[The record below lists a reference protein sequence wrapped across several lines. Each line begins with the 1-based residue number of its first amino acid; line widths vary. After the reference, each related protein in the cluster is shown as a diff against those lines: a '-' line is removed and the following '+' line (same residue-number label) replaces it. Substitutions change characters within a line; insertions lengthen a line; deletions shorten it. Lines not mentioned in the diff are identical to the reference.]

1 MKFTLNGKQIE
12 VTDSWE
18 AMSFAQ
24 HLRVI
29 KMQDIYDKISIITGI
44 DRDTLKKSKIKG
56 LNKILYAARFLD
68 QTPTF
73 HVEPPKKIGPY
84 KLPLNAKGI
93 FDIQFE
99 SLEQFEDMY
108 QVMSKLKPL
117 PQEGEACPD
126 ILDRIYAHTE
136 AYATYCAMYLQKI
149 RDGEYDGDK
158 ALQMI
163 GEIMNYPA
171 SDVISAGGFF
181 FVSLKSLS
189 SGIKSNSPN
198 TAPHRKKSIGKR
210 SQKRLA
216 VTRQSTRRQGR

>member
-1 MKFTLNGKQIE
+1 MRFTLNGKTIE

-18 AMSFAQ
+18 AMTFAQ

-73 HVEPPKKIGPY
+73 PEKPLKIGSY

-108 QVMSKLKPL
+108 QILSKLKPFS
-117 PQEGEACPD
+117 QEGEACPD

-136 AYATYCAMYLQKI
+136 AYATYCAMYLQKL

-163 GEIMNYPA
+163 PEVMNYPT
-171 SDVISAGGFF
+171 SEVVSAGGFF
-181 FVSLKSLS
+181 FVRLLTLS
-189 SGIKSNSPN
+189 TGISPNSPN
-198 TAPHRKKSIGKR
+198 LAPPPKKSTGKR
-210 SQKRLA
+210 SQKSLA
-216 VTRQSTRRQGR
+216 VTRPSTRRLAR